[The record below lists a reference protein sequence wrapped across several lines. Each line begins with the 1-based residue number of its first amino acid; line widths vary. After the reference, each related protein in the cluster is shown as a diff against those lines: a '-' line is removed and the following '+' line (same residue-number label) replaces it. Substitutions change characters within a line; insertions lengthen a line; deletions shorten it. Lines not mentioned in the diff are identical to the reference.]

1 MAKLNVEE
9 KFEDFKAAFK
19 KRWHKIGDDEL
30 DSMLDIK
37 DNEEGMIEKL
47 AEKYDKTKEEMK
59 KDFHEWLEKIEV
71 EKEDDVEEILEDID
85 EIDKNKK

>member
-1 MAKLNVEE
+1 MARLNVEE
-9 KFEDFKAAFK
+9 KFDEFKVAFK

-47 AEKYDKTKEEMK
+47 AEKYDKTKDEMK
-59 KDFHEWLEKIEV
+59 KDFHEWMEKIES
-71 EKEDDVEEILEDID
+71 EKDDKVEEILEDIED
-85 EIDKNKK
+85 IDKNKK